1 MKNIFFIILFIF
13 LNQCSTSSPQVKVK
27 PCNVKQYLSLEET
40 DPEWFKESD
49 NEEFYYIVKNKEY
62 SGDSKLAETK
72 NMYISEILLANKIA
86 EDFMSCS
93 DQNSSIKYIR
103 NSKNSNDV
111 QMFKNGHLVK
121 NLNGQFK
128 IEENI
133 ISNRRFLKF
142 CMGLFK

>member
-1 MKNIFFIILFIF
+1 VKKN
-13 LNQCSTSSPQVKVK
+13 
-27 PCNVKQYLSLEET
+27 LSVEKT
-40 DPEWFKESD
+40 DPKWFVEKE

-111 QMFKNGHLVK
+111 QMFKNGQLVK

-128 IEENI
+128 IEESI
-133 ISNRRFLKF
+133 IIEGNNKFISYLKF
-142 CMGLFK
+142 KKLKK